1 MRQLYYLLFL
11 CVLLWFSF
19 TDGLKAQTCTA
30 PSIAVDL
37 SANPDTT
44 WRITNISRNGLCCN
58 LSNCIKFD
66 ITVNPQTAQIG
77 FNVLNPA
84 PTGNSAYYEV
94 NCGPATSLGTR
105 LCVSGMTT
113 FSITF
118 CKTGNDQPAYT
129 ISASRGYSTSGDIAV
144 RADGNCTGQMNVKGL
159 QKSTIT
165 WNSIY
170 PGAQGVYN
178 SYLSC
183 TSGCDTT
190 YVTPTSGAPSYIDYK
205 VCGTVTG
212 CATGAVCSTIRV
224 YTYPALTVAI
234 TPVNPSICSGG
245 PSSVTLTAIPTG
257 GNPSYIYN
265 WTGPNGFTSTLQSPT
280 ITAAGLYTVS
290 VSDNTICSPVTKTV
304 TVVASTT
311 PTITSA
317 ATSSVCSGVAQNY
330 TITSGVSGTTY
341 NWSRA
346 SVAGISNTAV
356 SGQSGNPITETLIN
370 TTSAP
375 VSVTYVI
382 TPTANGCTGTP
393 FSYTVTVNPT
403 PTVTSAAAATI
414 CNNTAQNYTITSGVS
429 GTTYSWSRAAAAGIS
444 NAAVSGQSGNPITET
459 LTNTTN
465 APVSVTYVIT
475 PTANGCTG
483 TPFTYTVT
491 VKPTPTV
498 TSAAAATICNNTA
511 QNYTI
516 TSAGSGTTYN
526 WSRASVAGISNT
538 AVTGQSGNP
547 ITETLTNTTSAPV
560 SVTYVI
566 TPTAN
571 GCTGTPFTYTVTAN
585 PTATVTSAAAATIC
599 NNTAQNYTIT
609 SGVSGTTYSWS
620 RAAAAG
626 ISNTAVSG
634 QSGNPLTETLTN
646 TTSAPVS
653 VTYVITPTANR
664 CTGTPFTYTVMVNPT
679 PTVTSAAAATI
690 CNNTAQNY
698 TITSAVSG
706 TTYSWSRA
714 AAAGISNAAVSG
726 QSGNPI
732 TETLTNTTS
741 APVSVTYV
749 ITPTAN
755 GCTGTPF
762 TYTVTVNPTPTV
774 TSAAAATICNNT
786 AQNYTITS
794 AVSGTTYSWSRA
806 AAAGISNAAVSGQ
819 SGNPIT
825 ETLTNTTSAPV
836 SVTYVITPTA
846 NGCTG
851 TPFTY
856 TVTVNPTPT
865 VTSAAAATICNNT
878 AQSYTITSAVSGTTY
893 SWSRAAAAGISN
905 AAVSGQS
912 GKPLTET
919 LTNTTSAPVSVTYVI
934 TPTANGCAGTP
945 FTYTV
950 TVNPTPTVTS
960 AAAATICN
968 NTAQNYTIT
977 SAVSGTTYN
986 WSRTASAGISNAA
999 VTGQSGNPITE
1010 TLINTTI
1017 APVSVTYVITPTA
1030 NGCTGNPFT
1039 YTVTVNP
1046 TPTVTSAAAAT
1057 ICNNTAQN
1065 YTITSAVSGT
1075 TYSWSRAAA
1084 AGISNAAVSGQSGNP
1099 ITETLTNTTSAPVS
1113 VTYVITPTAN
1123 GCTGTPFTYTVTVNP
1138 TPTVTSAAA
1147 ATICNNTAQNYTIT
1161 SAVSGTTYSWSR
1173 AAAAG
1178 ISNAA
1183 LSGQS
1188 GNPITETL
1196 TNTTSAPV
1204 SVTYV
1209 ITPTANGCTGTPF
1222 TYTVTVNPTPTI
1234 TSAAAATICNNTAQ
1248 NYTITSGVSGTTY
1261 SWSRAAAAGISNGAA
1276 SGQRVNSITESLIN
1290 TTNALVNVT
1299 YVIVPS
1305 ANECTGPAFNYIV
1318 TVNPTPTVTSASSV
1332 VICSDV
1338 TQNYDI
1344 TSAVSGTIYT
1354 WSRAAVAGISNVGVT
1369 GQFANPITE
1378 ALTNTTI
1385 GVVNVKYTILPNIN
1399 GCTGTPFTYTVIVNP
1414 KPATP
1419 AIGSNSPVCTG
1430 NDLNLN
1436 ISTTEGA
1443 TYGWTGP
1450 NGFSSTLPNPTIAS
1464 TTLAAAGTYLVN
1476 ITLNGC
1482 SSTAGT
1488 STILINATPPAPKVF
1503 NNGPLCEGATLHLTA
1518 STVEDATYH
1527 WTGPDGFT
1535 STIQNPSLPAAV
1547 YTNSGKYYVTAT
1559 VGGCTGLADS
1569 SMTVIV
1575 NDNPTD
1581 PILKSNSP
1589 VCTGGDILLTAST
1602 TRGANYI
1609 WTGPNGYTSSVQ
1621 NPSMTKAVIA
1631 NGGTYNVSISSA
1643 GCPNTSSGSI
1653 AIAVNPTPNA
1663 PTATNNGPVCDGS
1676 SLNLFA
1682 SAIPNALY
1690 NWTGP
1695 HSFTSTSQNPVI
1707 NNITTAKA
1715 GTYSVTVT
1723 VNDCTSAVATTYV
1736 TIKPVP
1742 PAPTAGNN
1750 TPVCDGRTVNLTAST
1765 IAGATYTWTGQN
1777 GFTSAIQ
1784 NPTIANATFTDA
1796 GKYYVAATVAGCTG
1810 LADSAAVIINA
1821 NPTPPNLFSN
1831 SPVCSGGSLQLNA
1844 ATIIGANYSWTGPD
1858 GFKSLSQNPIIPD
1871 AVLSNSGTYKVSI
1884 TAAGCPSTTSSSI
1897 DVMVNKTPNA
1907 PTAMNNGPVCEGT
1920 TLNLS
1925 ASPIY
1930 DAAYY
1935 WTGPDNFTATD
1946 QNPEINTSIKST
1958 GTYNVTATVKG
1969 CTSSPAKT
1977 VAVIK
1982 QKPAASAGSN
1992 QTVCANNALVN
2003 IAGIITGGSTTGRW
2017 STSGTGMF
2025 SPANTNLTA
2034 AYTPGNADKA
2044 EGNVT
2049 LTLTSTN
2056 NSVCPASVSSTTVT
2070 ITNAPIANAGSD
2082 QSVCANNSNVI
2093 LNGQVTTATGGVWST
2108 SGTGT
2113 FNPSDTNLNATYIPG
2128 ARDITKGTVTLTL
2141 TTTGNGMCSQVADE
2155 LKVAITPAPV
2165 VKAGP
2170 DLYILES
2177 GTATLNPVV
2186 SGANVQYLWTPNNYL
2201 NNNTVKNPLVTG
2213 VEDILYTLKV
2223 TDINGC
2229 INEGRVMVKVL
2240 KPFKI
2245 PNTFTPNND
2254 GINDRWLIP
2263 ALNTYPGNH
2272 VQVFNRYGQLVFES
2286 SGYSEPWDGTMNGK
2300 SLPFGTYY
2308 YVIESGY
2315 GRKPITG
2322 YVTLI
2327 K

>member
-37 SANPDTT
+37 SANPDTI
-44 WRITNISRNGLCCN
+44 WSITNISRNGLCCN

-66 ITVNPQTAQIG
+66 VTVNSQTAQIG

-84 PTGNSAYYEV
+84 PTGNSAYYEL

-144 RADGNCTGQMNVKGL
+144 RADGSCTGVMSVKGL

-170 PGAQGVYN
+170 PGAPGAYN

-183 TSGCDTT
+183 TTGCDTT

-212 CATGAVCSTIRV
+212 CATGTVCSTIRV

-257 GNPSYIYN
+257 GNPAYIYN

-290 VSDNTICSPVTKTV
+290 VSDNTICSHVTKTI

-317 ATSSVCSGVAQNY
+317 ATSNVCSGVAQNY

-341 NWSRA
+341 SWSRA
-346 SVAGISNTAV
+346 VVAGISNTAI

-375 VSVTYVI
+375 SSVTYVI

-393 FSYTVTVNPT
+393 FNYVVTVNPT
-403 PTVTSAAAATI
+403 ATVTTVPNQVICNNSATAPVNFASPATGGTAVYNWTNNNTSIGLAATGTGNIASFNATNSGTAPVTAAITVTPSYTNRGTTCTGTPATFTITVNPTATVTSASSSTI
-414 CNNTAQNYTITSGVS
+414 CNNTTPNYTITSVVAGI
-429 GTTYSWSRAAAAGIS
+429 TYSWSRYSVAGLS
-444 NAAVSGQSGNPITET
+444 NAAVTGQSSNPITEI
-459 LTNTTN
+459 LTNTSN
-465 APVSVTYVIT
+465 APVNVTYVIT

-483 TPFTYTVT
+483 TVFSYVLTVN
-491 VKPTPTV
+491 PSPAV
-498 TSAAAATICNNTA
+498 TSDSVNIICSEDV

-516 TSAGSGTTYN
+516 TSDVDGSAYS
-526 WSRASVAGISNT
+526 WSRASVAGISN
-538 AVTGQSGNP
+538 A
-547 ITETLTNTTSAPV
+547 
-560 SVTYVI
+560 
-566 TPTAN
+566 
-571 GCTGTPFTYTVTAN
+571 
-585 PTATVTSAAAATIC
+585 
-599 NNTAQNYTIT
+599 
-609 SGVSGTTYSWS
+609 
-620 RAAAAG
+620 
-626 ISNTAVSG
+626 
-634 QSGNPLTETLTN
+634 
-646 TTSAPVS
+646 
-653 VTYVITPTANR
+653 
-664 CTGTPFTYTVMVNPT
+664 
-679 PTVTSAAAATI
+679 
-690 CNNTAQNY
+690 
-698 TITSAVSG
+698 
-706 TTYSWSRA
+706 
-714 AAAGISNAAVSG
+714 
-726 QSGNPI
+726 
-732 TETLTNTTS
+732 
-741 APVSVTYV
+741 
-749 ITPTAN
+749 
-755 GCTGTPF
+755 
-762 TYTVTVNPTPTV
+762 
-774 TSAAAATICNNT
+774 
-786 AQNYTITS
+786 
-794 AVSGTTYSWSRA
+794 
-806 AAAGISNAAVSGQ
+806 
-819 SGNPIT
+819 
-825 ETLTNTTSAPV
+825 
-836 SVTYVITPTA
+836 
-846 NGCTG
+846 
-851 TPFTY
+851 
-856 TVTVNPTPT
+856 
-865 VTSAAAATICNNT
+865 
-878 AQSYTITSAVSGTTY
+878 
-893 SWSRAAAAGISN
+893 
-905 AAVSGQS
+905 
-912 GKPLTET
+912 
-919 LTNTTSAPVSVTYVI
+919 
-934 TPTANGCAGTP
+934 
-945 FTYTV
+945 
-950 TVNPTPTVTS
+950 
-960 AAAATICN
+960 
-968 NTAQNYTIT
+968 
-977 SAVSGTTYN
+977 
-986 WSRTASAGISNAA
+986 
-999 VTGQSGNPITE
+999 
-1010 TLINTTI
+1010 
-1017 APVSVTYVITPTA
+1017 
-1030 NGCTGNPFT
+1030 
-1039 YTVTVNP
+1039 
-1046 TPTVTSAAAAT
+1046 
-1057 ICNNTAQN
+1057 
-1065 YTITSAVSGT
+1065 
-1075 TYSWSRAAA
+1075 
-1084 AGISNAAVSGQSGNP
+1084 
-1099 ITETLTNTTSAPVS
+1099 
-1113 VTYVITPTAN
+1113 
-1123 GCTGTPFTYTVTVNP
+1123 
-1138 TPTVTSAAA
+1138 
-1147 ATICNNTAQNYTIT
+1147 
-1161 SAVSGTTYSWSR
+1161 
-1173 AAAAG
+1173 
-1178 ISNAA
+1178 
-1183 LSGQS
+1183 
-1188 GNPITETL
+1188 
-1196 TNTTSAPV
+1196 
-1204 SVTYV
+1204 
-1209 ITPTANGCTGTPF
+1209 
-1222 TYTVTVNPTPTI
+1222 
-1234 TSAAAATICNNTAQ
+1234 
-1248 NYTITSGVSGTTY
+1248 
-1261 SWSRAAAAGISNGAA
+1261 
-1276 SGQRVNSITESLIN
+1276 
-1290 TTNALVNVT
+1290 
-1299 YVIVPS
+1299 
-1305 ANECTGPAFNYIV
+1305 
-1318 TVNPTPTVTSASSV
+1318 
-1332 VICSDV
+1332 
-1338 TQNYDI
+1338 
-1344 TSAVSGTIYT
+1344 
-1354 WSRAAVAGISNVGVT
+1354 GVT

-1399 GCTGTPFTYTVIVNP
+1399 SCTGTPFTYTVTVNP

-1436 ISTTEGA
+1436 ITTTEGA
-1443 TYGWTGP
+1443 TYSWTGP

-1476 ITLNGC
+1476 VTLNGC

-1488 STILINATPPAPKVF
+1488 STILINATPPAPKVS

-1518 STVEDATYH
+1518 STIADATYN
-1527 WTGPDGFT
+1527 WTGPEGFT

-1621 NPSMTKAVIA
+1621 NPSISKAVIA
-1631 NGGTYNVSISSA
+1631 NGGTYNVSISSP

-1653 AIAVNPTPNA
+1653 AIAVNQTPNA
-1663 PTATNNGPVCDGS
+1663 PTATNNGPVCAGS
-1676 SLNLFA
+1676 ILNLFA
-1682 SAIPNALY
+1682 SAIPNASY

-1695 HSFTSTSQNPVI
+1695 NSFTSTSQNPVI
-1707 NNITTAKA
+1707 NNITTAEA
-1715 GTYSVTVT
+1715 GTYMVTVT
-1723 VNDCTSAVATTYV
+1723 VNGCTSAVATTYV

-1750 TPVCDGRTVNLTAST
+1750 TPVCDGRTVNLTASA

-1796 GKYYVAATVAGCTG
+1796 GKYYVSATVAGCTG

-1844 ATIIGANYSWTGPD
+1844 ATIIGANYSWSGPD
-1858 GFKSLSQNPIIPD
+1858 GFKSSSQNPIIPD

-1907 PTAMNNGPVCEGT
+1907 PTAMNNGPVCEGS
-1920 TLNLS
+1920 TLNFS
-1925 ASPIY
+1925 TSPIY

-1935 WTGPDNFTATD
+1935 WTGPDNFTATA
-1946 QNPEINTSIKST
+1946 QNPAINTSIKST

-1969 CTSSPAKT
+1969 CTSPPAKT

-2017 STSGTGMF
+2017 STSGTGIF

-2056 NSVCPASVSSTTVT
+2056 NSVCPASVSSLTVA

-2093 LNGQVTTATGGVWST
+2093 LNGQVTTAAGDVWST

-2141 TTTGNGMCSQVADE
+2141 TTTGNGMCLQDADE
-2155 LKVAITPAPV
+2155 LKVAITPPPV

-2170 DLYILES
+2170 DMYILES
-2177 GTATLNPVV
+2177 ETATLNPVV
-2186 SGANVQYLWTPNNYL
+2186 SRTNVQYLWTPNNYL
-2201 NNNTVKNPLVTG
+2201 NNNTAKNPLVTG

-2286 SGYSEPWDGTMNGK
+2286 SGYSQPWDGTMNGK

-2308 YVIESGY
+2308 YVIEPGY